1 MKNTLFKYTCTF
13 TLALLIFSCHKKL
26 DQSTM
31 FHGRSSKSKKGVYDT
46 GLKSKKPVSV
56 QIKKEY
62 DKLSKYDKN
71 PKKAAKKAAKELEK
85 KKRASAKARA
95 KNNKKRHVKIKTTKG
110 KVSGE
115 Q

>member
-1 MKNTLFKYTCTF
+1 
-13 TLALLIFSCHKKL
+13 
-26 DQSTM
+26 M
-31 FHGRSSKSKKGVYDT
+31 FHGRSNKNKKGVYDT
-46 GLKSKKPVSV
+46 GLNSNKPVSV

-71 PKKAAKKAAKELEK
+71 PKKAAKKEAKELEK
-85 KKRASAKARA
+85 RKRASAKARA